1 MSEGECD
8 VNDIICQEKVKL
20 HLQGLQNL
28 VGSEVF
34 KQQFPDLDELEGKL
48 AGMVTE
54 QEGKLGKAYAR
65 CNASA
70 VALPAQVIGETDE
83 HTES

>member
-1 MSEGECD
+1 MAEGECD
-8 VNDIICQEKVKL
+8 VNDIICQEKVRL
-20 HLQGLQNL
+20 HLQGLQGL

-34 KQQFPDLDELEGKL
+34 KNQFPELTELEGKL
-48 AGMVTE
+48 SEMIAE
-54 QEGKLGKAYAR
+54 QEGKLGEAYGR

-70 VALPAQVIGETDE
+70 SVLPAQVIGESDE